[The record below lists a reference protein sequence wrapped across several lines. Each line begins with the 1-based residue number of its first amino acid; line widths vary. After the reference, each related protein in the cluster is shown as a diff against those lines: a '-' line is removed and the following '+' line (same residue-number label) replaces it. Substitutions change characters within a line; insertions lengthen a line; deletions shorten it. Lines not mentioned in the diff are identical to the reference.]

1 MQACGLPQGEGQA
14 RLGYNGRMRALPR
27 LCALTVLAVLA
38 ACGGRAATGPGTGP
52 GTGTGNADPPAHAGP
67 PDGRDEPAPADGAP
81 DISLVA
87 LDGTPSSFRAHR
99 APVTVVALWATYC
112 GPCLRELHL
121 IEALYARYR
130 AEDDVAVLLVSVDD
144 AEQASRDAI
153 KRLLRERSMTV
164 PALIDHR
171 HELMDRLAPRDRQG
185 KPYHAVPMLV
195 VVDQEFRLRRKLELG
210 HSLDDA
216 VFLAQVSPLVD
227 AARRGDAVPPDEP
240 YEPPLGSGF
249 LGKRTITLTVD
260 DLAEEDIG
268 YYLRDLHFQLA
279 TMYPDLHDH
288 QLDVLMVEIEK
299 KLRADRDG
307 PIKIEIPPG
316 HTGKH

>member
-1 MQACGLPQGEGQA
+1 
-14 RLGYNGRMRALPR
+14 MRALPS
-27 LCALTVLAVLA
+27 LCALCALAVLAVLA
-38 ACGGRAATGPGTGP
+38 ACGGRAAPVTSPSNGPG
-52 GTGTGNADPPAHAGP
+52 NSDPPAHAGP
-67 PDGRDEPAPADGAP
+67 PDGRDEPAPAPTDGAGAP
-81 DISLVA
+81 DISLIA
-87 LDGTPSSFRAHR
+87 LDGKPSSFRAHR

-130 AEDDVAVLLVSVDD
+130 ADDDVAVLLVSVDD
-144 AEQASRDAI
+144 AEQGSRDAI

-171 HELMDRLAPRDRQG
+171 HELMDRLAPRDKQG

-195 VVDQEFRLRRKLELG
+195 VVDQQFRLRRKLELG

-227 AARRGDAVPPDEP
+227 AARRGDAVPPEEP

-268 YYLRDLHFQLA
+268 YYMRDLHFQLA

-299 KLRADRDG
+299 KLRANRAG

>member
-1 MQACGLPQGEGQA
+1 MQACGLPLVEGQA
-14 RLGYNGRMRALPR
+14 RGATGYNGGMR
-27 LCALTVLAVLA
+27 LAVPLLCVVLPLA
-38 ACGGRAATGPGTGP
+38 ACGGRP
-52 GTGTGNADPPAHAGP
+52 PPAPGAGRAEQPAPASP
-67 PDGRDEPAPADGAP
+67 PGQSGPPAPADTPDTP

-87 LDGTPSSFRAHR
+87 LDGTASSFRAHR

-112 GPCLRELHL
+112 APCLRELHL
-121 IEALYARYR
+121 IEALHAKYR
-130 AEDDVAVLLVSVDD
+130 AQDDDVTVLLVSIDD
-144 AEQASRDAI
+144 EDEKSRDTI
-153 KRLLRERSMTV
+153 TRLLRERSMTV

-171 HELMDRLAPRDRQG
+171 HELMNRLAPRDRQG
-185 KPYHAVPMLV
+185 KPYQAVPMLV
-195 VVDQEFRLRRKLELG
+195 VVDEQFRLRRKLELG
-210 HSLDDA
+210 HSLDDD
-216 VFLAQVSPLVD
+216 VFLALIAPLVD

-268 YYLRDLHFQLA
+268 YYLRDLRYQLA

-288 QLDVLMVEIEK
+288 QIDVLMVEIEK
-299 KLRADRDG
+299 KLRAQPGR

-316 HTGKH
+316 HTGAH

>member
-1 MQACGLPQGEGQA
+1 MRAFVPALCVLSLVTACGSRPAPVAGA
-14 RLGYNGRMRALPR
+14 
-27 LCALTVLAVLA
+27 
-38 ACGGRAATGPGTGP
+38 
-52 GTGTGNADPPAHAGP
+52 GNTD
-67 PDGRDEPAPADGAP
+67 RPAPADPPEGSDAPAPAPAPDDHGP
-81 DISLVA
+81 DISLLS
-87 LDGTPSSFRAHR
+87 LDGKTSSFRAHR

-121 IEALYARYR
+121 IEALHARYR
-130 AEDDVAVLLVSVDD
+130 ADEDVTVLLVSVDD

-153 KRLLRERSMTV
+153 TRLLRERKMTV
-164 PALIDHR
+164 PALIDHS
-171 HELMDRLAPRDRQG
+171 HALMNRLAPRDTTGQ
-185 KPYHAVPMLV
+185 PYQAVPMLV
-195 VVDQEFRLRRKLELG
+195 VVDERFRLRRKLDLG
-210 HSLDDA
+210 HSLDDD
-216 VFLAQVSPLVD
+216 VFLAQITPLVD

-268 YYLRDLHFQLA
+268 YYMRDLRYQLA

-288 QLDVLMVEIEK
+288 QLDVLLVEIEK

-316 HTGKH
+316 HAGAH

>member
-1 MQACGLPQGEGQA
+1 
-14 RLGYNGRMRALPR
+14 MRHSRRSLH
-27 LCALTVLAVLA
+27 LYVLVLA
-38 ACGGRAATGPGTGP
+38 ACGSRPAPVASA
-52 GTGTGNADPPAHAGP
+52 GNTD
-67 PDGRDEPAPADGAP
+67 RPAPASPPDTDEPLPAHGNETP

-87 LDGTPSSFRAHR
+87 LDGKPSSFRAHR

-121 IEALYARYR
+121 IEALHAKYR
-130 AEDDVAVLLVSVDD
+130 ADDDVTVLLVSVDD
-144 AEQASRDAI
+144 AEESSRAAI
-153 KRLLRERSMTV
+153 TRLLREKSMTV

-171 HELMDRLAPRDRQG
+171 HELMNRLAPRDRQG

-195 VVDQEFRLRRKLELG
+195 VVDEQFRLRRKLELG
-210 HSLDDA
+210 HSLDDS
-216 VFLAQVSPLVD
+216 VFLGQIAPLVD

-249 LGKRTITLTVD
+249 LGKRTITLTVE

-268 YYLRDLHFQLA
+268 YYLRDLRFQLA

-288 QLDVLMVEIEK
+288 QLDVLMTEIEK

-316 HTGKH
+316 HTGAH

>member
-1 MQACGLPQGEGQA
+1 
-14 RLGYNGRMRALPR
+14 MRAPLPVLPV
-27 LCALTVLAVLA
+27 LCALSVLA
-38 ACGGRAATGPGTGP
+38 ACGGRPAPVTSAGDADRPATGP
-52 GTGTGNADPPAHAGP
+52 AGG
-67 PDGRDEPAPADGAP
+67 DAPAPADGDGAP
-81 DISLVA
+81 EISLVA
-87 LDGTPSSFRAHR
+87 LDGAPSSLRAHR

-121 IEALYARYR
+121 VEALHARYR
-130 AEDDVAVLLVSVDD
+130 ADDDVTVLLVSVDD
-144 AEQASRDAI
+144 AEQGSRDAI
-153 KRLLRERSMTV
+153 TRLLRERSMTV

-171 HELMDRLAPRDRQG
+171 HELIDRIAPRDKQG

-195 VVDQEFRLRRKLELG
+195 VIDRQFRLRRKLELG

-240 YEPPLGSGF
+240 YEAPLGSGF
-249 LGKRTITLTVD
+249 LGKRTITLKVD

-268 YYLRDLHFQLA
+268 YYVRDLRYQLA

-288 QLDVLMVEIEK
+288 QLDALMVEIEK
-299 KLRADRDG
+299 KLRVHRDG
-307 PIKIEIPPG
+307 PIKLDVPAG
-316 HTGKH
+316 HTGAH